1 MLFFDSGFEA
11 KPQYTSSLSQK
22 PTIFRIQDLILDHM
36 KFHCMTRQGMIYHT
50 QKSIP
55 GIPEYII
62 NDAIDM
68 MIDECIIKISE
79 TINSVNFYS
88 NFKNKNLLQ
97 KIWMYILKMNFHCSY
112 GELVHMFNLTREID
126 IADAVG
132 IMVAE
137 NIIIKNGDSIRISAI
152 EQKNILKY

>member
-1 MLFFDSGFEA
+1 
-11 KPQYTSSLSQK
+11 
-22 PTIFRIQDLILDHM
+22 LILDHM
-36 KFHCMTRQGMIYHT
+36 KFHCMTRQDMLYHA

-68 MIDECIIKISE
+68 MIDEFIIKISE
-79 TINSVNFYS
+79 TIHCVNFYS
-88 NFKNKNLLQ
+88 NFKNQNLLQ
-97 KIWMYILKMNFHCSY
+97 KIWVYLLKMNFHCSY
-112 GELVHMFNLTREID
+112 SELVHMFDLTKEID

-137 NIIIKNGDSIRISAI
+137 NIIIKNGDSIKLSSI